1 MGDTKFVQ
9 ALAAS
14 EYWQALEK
22 SKVLALNGTGYCETP
37 LLALGNDL
45 CMTCLVPVSQEIENL
60 SFDFLLVLLSQWYFL
75 SVHNLSHEL
84 E

>member
-1 MGDTKFVQ
+1 MGDTKFGQ
-9 ALAAS
+9 ALAAP

-37 LLALGNDL
+37 LLPLGNDL
-45 CMTCLVPVSQEIENL
+45 CMTCLVLVSQEIENL
-60 SFDFLLVLLSQWYFL
+60 SFDFLLVLSQWYFL

>member
-9 ALAAS
+9 ALADP

-22 SKVLALNGTGYCETP
+22 SKALALNGAGYCETP
-37 LLALGNDL
+37 LLALWNDL
-45 CMTCLVPVSQEIENL
+45 CMTCLVPVPQEIESL
-60 SFDFLLVLLSQWYFL
+60 SFDFLLVLSQWYFL